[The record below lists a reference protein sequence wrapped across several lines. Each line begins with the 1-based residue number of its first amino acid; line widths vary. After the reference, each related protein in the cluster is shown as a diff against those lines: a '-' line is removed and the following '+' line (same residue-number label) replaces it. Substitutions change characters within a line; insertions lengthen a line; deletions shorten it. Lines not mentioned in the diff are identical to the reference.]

1 MAAMQLAYHFYVK
14 KKLFGG
20 GAILGRDVHLS
31 DFNTDDRKAIE
42 SGGIQIMP
50 TKDAAGRIV
59 MMFAPDQKLYKTD
72 DNWIRCLWY
81 MFWQVSKDGGDLVR
95 IHTQPGR
102 NDPISLFNSYMMTKA
117 AFPLKTKAIHWC
129 YDGHDESAKQVI
141 IAKKVHFYNQNE
153 RSHFREHFTTD
164 YDEMCFK
171 LETFGISID
180 RSIFLPGGRLGLDW
194 HMEWLKTRELIE
206 EEERSKQEHENTNL
220 FGPSSIIVNK
230 NDVLFGRGK
239 NTREHTGNLRCAYL
253 VEVREEE
260 YNACRKAA
268 KTKIA
273 EQVVTM
279 VLDSGGRFL
288 KKDTKG
294 WHEVDKKEA
303 RNKVAH
309 FFRHLRTQIPK
320 SSSTAAMA
328 TTNSDVHNQASAQK
342 RTLETAT
349 CLDKLLE

>member
-1 MAAMQLAYHFYVK
+1 MSTYRILIPMTEKVQCTKLENLHTPAKALHTSRPQFVFFSSLRFVCMYLSIISHFIP
-14 KKLFGG
+14 FF
-20 GAILGRDVHLS
+20 DVYCFSL
-31 DFNTDDRKAIE
+31 AIE

-171 LETFGISID
+171 LETFGTFSVLLLFLRMIFIHD
-180 RSIFLPGGRLGLDW
+180 R
-194 HMEWLKTRELIE
+194 MLKFCF
-206 EEERSKQEHENTNL
+206 QYVFFH
-220 FGPSSIIVNK
+220 II
-230 NDVLFGRGK
+230 
-239 NTREHTGNLRCAYL
+239 LRDA
-253 VEVREEE
+253 
-260 YNACRKAA
+260 
-268 KTKIA
+268 
-273 EQVVTM
+273 
-279 VLDSGGRFL
+279 
-288 KKDTKG
+288 
-294 WHEVDKKEA
+294 
-303 RNKVAH
+303 
-309 FFRHLRTQIPK
+309 
-320 SSSTAAMA
+320 
-328 TTNSDVHNQASAQK
+328 
-342 RTLETAT
+342 
-349 CLDKLLE
+349 